1 MWAITIPDRDS
12 VFVLDQHLRLKTIHQ
27 NLDVLTSRGCPYRCK
42 FCCAYLAWGSRK
54 FRLRSV
60 DNIIKELILLNRT
73 YGQRSFIFWDDL
85 FSVDKQRVMEL
96 CEKIL
101 DQHLDIHWVCLVRLN
116 TIDAEMLSIMKKAG
130 CTQIQIGIESG
141 NDRILGYIGKNLT
154 LSQIRAKIPMI
165 RRSGLEWLIFSIV
178 GFPTESEKEIED
190 TLRLISEIKPSEV
203 GMSIFAPYPGTEF
216 YHELQE
222 KGLLDENTMKSDT
235 WYPYNNFTGKIPD
248 ERFVK
253 IAIHALEYAD
263 RFDLRRRLGFSSVR
277 HVLNNLSQFQR
288 EFMGRRHPVR

>member
-1 MWAITIPDRDS
+1 MQI
-12 VFVLDQHLRLKTIHQ
+12 LLRLSRMGIKKIQTEKRRQYHQ
-27 NLDVLTSRGCPYRCK
+27 
-42 FCCAYLAWGSRK
+42 
-54 FRLRSV
+54 
-60 DNIIKELILLNRT
+60 RT
-73 YGQRSFIFWDDL
+73 HFAEPHVWYAQRSFIFWDDL

-235 WYPYNNFTGKIPD
+235 WYPYNNFTLKIPD